1 MAQADN
7 LNALRRSGRLPEFH
21 PGFMRERS
29 FIRPPSQ
36 YQMRDGAAKRRSVH
50 GHGPAHHYNHQQRG
64 KPSLEIYRPPNVRVD
79 GPNKLNVHAKE
90 FTMAMGQQ
98 HNLQTSRSSVNVPFN
113 QHQMQHGLQHSK
125 SANIMGL
132 RHQTN
137 NNHHGMKNNNRQ
149 MSPQIPAI
157 PLMTSASAHIIQNT
171 PKVHFKLEQTPIANG
186 VENKVTIPGGL
197 QRSKSMSAAD
207 SLARS
212 LSLGLD
218 ISSDVPNLGPFPA
231 EIEEIITLACED
243 PNQLSARALINLSNS
258 LMQRAVESQK
268 YALPAARLC
277 IKIIASEKKE
287 TFLETLIN
295 TCRQWYQILRLSVKT
310 KSRTR
315 FTAFMAFLMEM
326 FSQLKRRQ
334 LQLKTQ
340 CDGIS
345 PPMVLLTLLCKSC
358 EECVKPPISS
368 LSEIECLFF
377 VLTCIG
383 RDLEIHMPNQL
394 DKLLRQVRDAFLST
408 SMEPSIRKTLLQ
420 LIELQ
425 ASHWQLPGS
434 TVLYYYPST
443 K

>member
-1 MAQADN
+1 
-7 LNALRRSGRLPEFH
+7 
-21 PGFMRERS
+21 MRERS
-29 FIRPPSQ
+29 FVRPPSQ
-36 YQMRDGAAKRRSVH
+36 FQLRDGAAKRRSVH
-50 GHGPAHHYNHQQRG
+50 GHGSAHHYNHQQRD
-64 KPSLEIYRPPNVRVD
+64 VRVD
-79 GPNKLNVHAKE
+79 SPNKLNVHAKE

-98 HNLQTSRSSVNVPFN
+98 QNLQTSRSSVNLAFN
-113 QHQMQHGLQHSK
+113 QPQMQHGLQHSK

-132 RHQTN
+132 RLQTN
-137 NNHHGMKNNNRQ
+137 NNHHGMKNINRQ
-149 MSPQIPAI
+149 MSPQIPTI
-157 PLMTSASAHIIQNT
+157 PLMNSASAHIIQNP
-171 PKVHFKLEQTPIANG
+171 PKVHFKLDPITNG
-186 VENKVTIPGGL
+186 IENKTPGGL

-207 SLARS
+207 TLARS
-212 LSLGLD
+212 LSMGLD
-218 ISSDVPNLGPFPA
+218 ISSDVPNLGSFPA
-231 EIEEIITLACED
+231 EIEEIITTACED
-243 PNQLSARALINLSNS
+243 PNQLSARALIDLSNS

-277 IKIIASEKKE
+277 IKIIANEKRE

-295 TCRQWYQILRLSVKT
+295 TCRQWYQEREKILRVSIKT
-310 KSRTR
+310 KGRTR

-326 FSQLKRRQ
+326 FAQLKRRQ

-345 PPMVLLTLLCKSC
+345 PPMVLLTLLCKCC

-368 LSEIECLFF
+368 LPEIECLFF

-383 RDLEIHMPNQL
+383 RDLESHMPNQL
-394 DKLLRQVRDAFLST
+394 DKLLRQVRDAFLNT
-408 SMEPSIRKTLLQ
+408 SMEPGIRKTLLQ